1 MDGVSRRGLFGLF
14 GGLSGVALGS
24 SKPSFAKAA
33 VTAEPH
39 KRLGV
44 LRRTP
49 MDNDAE
55 VFETFGKFEWFNL
68 DDRYGFL
75 KEVGSDRRILV
86 HVTCLKAADIK
97 KIPADAVIRCDV
109 LRRSKGWQAFRIIDV
124 IESAA

>member
-1 MDGVSRRGLFGLF
+1 
-14 GGLSGVALGS
+14 
-24 SKPSFAKAA
+24 
-33 VTAEPH
+33 
-39 KRLGV
+39 
-44 LRRTP
+44 